1 MNTDMYTQKRQSVS
15 SNLSSQR
22 HNALG
27 STAIVNN
34 LEDTVILQGILES
47 LDGILIASDRGDV
60 LHSNRRA
67 DCLCRQLMPE
77 STQLN
82 VLPRQIWQSCQA
94 LIKNQDASLAQ
105 RVVLDEEVRMNE
117 SVVIRVRICWIDL
130 NNIDRPCLLIM
141 MEDKY
146 ESARYRAIAESWKYG
161 LTVRETEVWQL
172 KRIGCTY
179 KQIAAQLHIA
189 EDTVKKHIKNI
200 YARRDATE
208 CLSN

>member
-1 MNTDMYTQKRQSVS
+1 MYTQKRQSVN
-15 SNLSSQR
+15 SNLLPQR
-22 HNALG
+22 HNAPA
-27 STAIVNN
+27 STPPVHYP
-34 LEDTVILQGILES
+34 EDTIILRGILES
-47 LDGILIASDRGDV
+47 LDGILIVTDKGDI

-67 DCLCRQLMPE
+67 DRLCRQLMPE
-77 STQLN
+77 STQPS
-82 VLPRQIWQSCQA
+82 VLPRQIWRSCQA
-94 LIKNQDASLAQ
+94 LIKNQDVPLEQ
-105 RVVLDEEVRMNE
+105 QVVLDEEIRMNE
-117 SVVIRVRICWIDL
+117 SIVIRVRIRWIDL
-130 NNIDRPCLLIM
+130 NNGDRPCLLLM

-161 LTVRETEVWQL
+161 LTDRETEVWQL

-200 YARRDATE
+200 YARRDAKE